1 MSLWSPSSYAVG
13 LYGLNQTSFNEG
25 VAFGIM
31 SFDVNSA
38 IRPNGFGVG
47 FYQYRWDIIKIDLL
61 NVV

>member
-1 MSLWSPSSYAVG
+1 MDLIKLPSMDELHSV
-13 LYGLNQTSFNEG
+13 
-25 VAFGIM
+25 IM

-38 IRPNGFGVG
+38 IRRSGFGVG